1 MAKGLLEGLFGV
13 ARPVIAMAHFPPLP
27 GTPLHDDARGVAGL
41 IDQVGRDVEVLE
53 QAGFDA
59 VLYCNEGDRPY
70 AFEAGPE
77 AAAAMAFII
86 ARTAPKRIPFGVDHL
101 YDMRT
106 ALGVGRATGA
116 AFVRGVFSGTYESDM
131 GLWSPDLPG
140 LLRYRKAI
148 GAAGIRLFMN
158 VTPEF
163 ASSIGKRPVGV
174 LARSA
179 VVNGLA
185 DAVLIA
191 GPLAGAEADLGAL
204 DEAQRA
210 LGGLAPVIVTT
221 GVSATTVDRY
231 IPRFDGVI
239 VGTSL
244 KVDGYTWNPVDPDRA
259 RRFMDRVREIR
270 QGGLNMTL

>member
-1 MAKGLLEGLFGV
+1 MPSTMLKDLFGV
-13 ARPVIAMAHFPPLP
+13 DRPVIAMAHFPPLP
-27 GTPLHDDARGVAGL
+27 GTPLHDESRGIQGLLDTVARD
-41 IDQVGRDVEVLE
+41 IEVLE
-53 QAGFDA
+53 AAGFDA

-77 AAAAMAFII
+77 IAAAMAWII
-86 ARTAPKRIPFGVDHL
+86 ARSAPKRMPFGVDHL

-140 LLRYRKAI
+140 LLRYRRAI
-148 GAAGIRLFMN
+148 GGSELKLFMN

-163 ASSIGKRPVGV
+163 ASTIGKRSVGT

-185 DAVLIA
+185 DAILIA
-191 GPLAGAEADLGAL
+191 GPLAGAEVDLGPL
-204 DEAQRA
+204 EEAQAA
-210 LGGLAPVIVTT
+210 LKDMAPVIVTT
-221 GVSATTVDRY
+221 GVNADTVSRY
-231 IPRFDGVI
+231 LPRFDGVI

-259 RRFMDRVREIR
+259 RRFIDRVKAIREAR
-270 QGGLNMTL
+270 